1 MRLWPVSDLGLCVSA
16 YVCLNEFIAKHKTW
30 PHEGNHI
37 MFTTQDVKDLAVGQ
51 RVTIEEVSA
60 VIGGGD
66 IVEIDVPLNRIR
78 IAQQCYYRGELVDT
92 VRTTHFL
99 GGFKTAVVY

>member
-1 MRLWPVSDLGLCVSA
+1 MA
-16 YVCLNEFIAKHKTW
+16 
-30 PHEGNHI
+30 
-37 MFTTQDVKDLAVGQ
+37 TTQNVKDLAVGQ
-51 RVTIEEVSA
+51 RVIIEEVST
-60 VIGGGD
+60 VIGGGV

-99 GGFKTAVVY
+99 GGYKTAEVA